1 MQQSQSNRV
10 NAIYQASTIP
20 DYQDNPLIEA
30 LPPIK
35 SFVDEVVALKPKLS
49 CTHEDIHQSGVDRAH
64 NICRLIDK
72 FFQPLSQH
80 IQLHE
85 RLSLMIRGGYVG
97 RNPETGDWARH
108 IQNGYERVLSGNLKA
123 VKFTD
128 VSSTAQSMT
137 LIGCSGNGKT
147 TAVKQ
152 LLSLYPQVIYHPDR
166 NLEQVVYLK
175 IDCSHDGSLKELC
188 LNFFRAMDK
197 ALGTSNYEKQYSM
210 KKRLGIE
217 TLLAAMAQVANTHTV
232 GVLIID
238 EIQHLSRSRSG
249 GSEKMLNF
257 FVTLVNTIG
266 LPVIL
271 VGTPR
276 AREIFEADMRSA
288 RRGSGLGAIFW
299 DPMEEEGREWKA
311 LTDKLWTLQWLQKRD
326 EVLSDD
332 IRSLWYDL
340 SQGVLDIVVKLYV
353 LCQLRAIAT
362 KVERIT
368 PKLMQQVYEDELKPV
383 HPMLAALRSGD
394 VEEMIKFSDLKLS
407 NTDKRLLELQK
418 QVATS
423 VKQTPEEFAYQQLRT
438 DEERRVYMA
447 LKDEFDSTLLAP
459 VIRQLF
465 DLNPDLTWISLL
477 PLVHE
482 QLTKP
487 ERLQPK
493 KDAKPRKGKRASS
506 IKQTQWHTLDSEDL
520 RFVHSQSDSD
530 SEVYITMS
538 KSGLILD
545 IQSLLEKAV

>member
-1 MQQSQSNRV
+1 MKKAESHRV
-10 NAIYQASTIP
+10 VAVYQTAKLSA
-20 DYQDNPLIEA
+20 YQGNPLIEA
-30 LPPIK
+30 LPPLN
-35 SFVDEVVALKPKLS
+35 SFLNDSSALKGSLR
-49 CTHEDIHQSGVDRAH
+49 CTIEDIHLNGVERAH
-64 NICRLIDK
+64 CICRIIDD

-97 RNPETGDWARH
+97 RNPETGDWAKH
-108 IQNGYERVLSGNLKA
+108 IQNGYERVISGDLKA
-123 VKFTD
+123 IKFTD
-128 VSSTAQSMT
+128 VNSTAQSMT

-147 TAVKQ
+147 TAMKQ

-166 NLEQVVYLK
+166 NFEQVVYLK

-188 LNFFRAMDK
+188 LNFFRAMDR
-197 ALGTSNYEKQYSM
+197 ALGTTNYQKQYSTS
-210 KKRLGIE
+210 KRPSIE
-217 TLLAAMAQVANTHTV
+217 TLLAAMAQVANSHAV

-299 DPMEEEGREWKA
+299 DPMEEGREWKA
-311 LTDKLWTLQWLQKRD
+311 LTDKLWSLQWLQKRD
-326 EVLSDD
+326 EVLSDE
-332 IRSLWYDL
+332 IRALWYDL
-340 SQGVLDIVVKLYV
+340 SQGVLDIVVKLFV

-362 KVERIT
+362 RVERIT
-368 PKLMQQVYEDELKPV
+368 PKLMQQVYQDELKPV

-407 NTDKRLLELQK
+407 DTDKKILELRQR
-418 QVATS
+418 VAES
-423 VKQTPEEFAYQQLRT
+423 AQQTPEEFAYQQLRT

-465 DLNPDLTWISLL
+465 DQNPELTWIGLL
-477 PLVHE
+477 PMVND
-482 QLTKP
+482 QLTKS
-487 ERLQPK
+487 EQLQPK
-493 KDAKPRKGKRASS
+493 KEAKPNKGARASS
-506 IKQTQWHTLDSEDL
+506 IKRAQWHTLDSDDL
-520 RFVHSQSDSD
+520 RFVYSQSDSD
-530 SEVYITMS
+530 TEMYSAMS
-538 KSGLILD
+538 KSGLVLN
-545 IQSLLEKAV
+545 IQSLLEKAG

>member
-1 MQQSQSNRV
+1 MKKADSHRV
-10 NAIYQASTIP
+10 VAVYQTAKLSA
-20 DYQDNPLIEA
+20 YQGNPLIEA
-30 LPPIK
+30 LPPLN
-35 SFVDEVVALKPKLS
+35 SFLNDSSALKGSLR
-49 CTHEDIHQSGVDRAH
+49 CTIEDIHLNGVERAH
-64 NICRLIDK
+64 CICRIIDD

-97 RNPETGDWARH
+97 RNPETGDWAKH
-108 IQNGYERVLSGNLKA
+108 IQNGYERVISGDLKA
-123 VKFTD
+123 IKFTD
-128 VSSTAQSMT
+128 VNSTAQSMT

-147 TAVKQ
+147 TAMKQ

-166 NLEQVVYLK
+166 NFEQVVYLK

-188 LNFFRAMDK
+188 LNFFRAMDR
-197 ALGTSNYEKQYSM
+197 ALGTTNYQKQYSTS
-210 KKRLGIE
+210 KRPSIE
-217 TLLAAMAQVANTHTV
+217 TLLAAMAQVANSHAV

-299 DPMEEEGREWKA
+299 DPVEEGRDWTA
-311 LTDKLWTLQWLQKRD
+311 LTDKLWSLQWLQKRD
-326 EVLSDD
+326 EVLSDEL
-332 IRSLWYDL
+332 RALWYDL
-340 SQGVLDIVVKLYV
+340 SQGVLDIVVKLFV

-362 KVERIT
+362 RVERIT
-368 PKLMQQVYEDELKPV
+368 PKLMQQVYQDELKPV

-407 NTDKRLLELQK
+407 DTDKRLLELRQR
-418 QVATS
+418 VAES
-423 VKQTPEEFAYQQLRT
+423 AQQTPEEFAYQQLRT

-465 DLNPDLTWISLL
+465 DQNPELTWIGLL
-477 PLVHE
+477 PMVND
-482 QLTKP
+482 QLTKS
-487 ERLQPK
+487 EQLQPK
-493 KDAKPRKGKRASS
+493 KEAKPNKGARASS
-506 IKQTQWHTLDSEDL
+506 IKRAQWHTLDSDDL
-520 RFVHSQSDSD
+520 RFVYSQSDSD
-530 SEVYITMS
+530 TEMYSAMS
-538 KSGLILD
+538 KSGLVLN
-545 IQSLLEKAV
+545 IQSLLEKAG

>member
-1 MQQSQSNRV
+1 MKKAESHRV
-10 NAIYQASTIP
+10 VAVYQTAKLSA
-20 DYQDNPLIEA
+20 YQGNPLIEA
-30 LPPIK
+30 LPPLN
-35 SFVDEVVALKPKLS
+35 SFLNDSSALKGSLR
-49 CTHEDIHQSGVDRAH
+49 CTIEDIHLNGVERAH
-64 NICRLIDK
+64 CICRIIDD

-97 RNPETGDWARH
+97 RNPETGDWAKH
-108 IQNGYERVLSGNLKA
+108 IQNGYERVISGDLKA
-123 VKFTD
+123 IKFTD
-128 VSSTAQSMT
+128 VNSTAQSMT

-147 TAVKQ
+147 TAMKQ

-166 NLEQVVYLK
+166 NFEQVVYLK

-188 LNFFRAMDK
+188 LNFFRAMDR
-197 ALGTSNYEKQYSM
+197 ALGTTNYQKQYSTS
-210 KKRLGIE
+210 KRPSIE
-217 TLLAAMAQVANTHTV
+217 TLLAAMAQVANSHAV

-299 DPMEEEGREWKA
+299 DPMEEGREWKA
-311 LTDKLWTLQWLQKRD
+311 LTDKLWSLQWLQKRD
-326 EVLSDD
+326 EVLSDE
-332 IRSLWYDL
+332 IRALWYDL
-340 SQGVLDIVVKLYV
+340 SQGVLDIVVKLFE

-362 KVERIT
+362 RVERIT
-368 PKLMQQVYEDELKPV
+368 PKLMQQVYQDELKPV

-407 NTDKRLLELQK
+407 DTDKKIMELRQR
-418 QVATS
+418 VAES
-423 VKQTPEEFAYQQLRT
+423 AQQTPEEFAYQQLRT

-465 DLNPDLTWISLL
+465 NQNPELTWIGLL
-477 PLVHE
+477 PMVND
-482 QLTKP
+482 QLTKS
-487 ERLQPK
+487 EQLQPK
-493 KDAKPRKGKRASS
+493 KEAKPNKGARASS
-506 IKQTQWHTLDSEDL
+506 IKRAQWHTLDSDDL
-520 RFVHSQSDSD
+520 RFVYSQSDSD
-530 SEVYITMS
+530 TEMYSAMS
-538 KSGLILD
+538 KSGLVLN
-545 IQSLLEKAV
+545 IQSLLEKAG

>member
-1 MQQSQSNRV
+1 MKKAESHRV
-10 NAIYQASTIP
+10 VAVYQTAKLSA
-20 DYQDNPLIEA
+20 YQGNPLIEA
-30 LPPIK
+30 LPPLN
-35 SFVDEVVALKPKLS
+35 SFLNDSSALKGSLR
-49 CTHEDIHQSGVDRAH
+49 CTIEDIHLNGVERAH
-64 NICRLIDK
+64 CICRIIDD

-97 RNPETGDWARH
+97 RNPETGDWAKH
-108 IQNGYERVLSGNLKA
+108 IQNGYERVISGDLKA
-123 VKFTD
+123 IKFTD
-128 VSSTAQSMT
+128 VNSTAQSMT

-147 TAVKQ
+147 TAMKQ

-166 NLEQVVYLK
+166 NFEQVVYLK

-188 LNFFRAMDK
+188 LNFFRAMDR
-197 ALGTSNYEKQYSM
+197 ALGTTNYQKQYSTS
-210 KKRLGIE
+210 KRPSIE
-217 TLLAAMAQVANTHTV
+217 TLLAAMAQVANSHAV

-299 DPMEEEGREWKA
+299 DPMEEGREWKA
-311 LTDKLWTLQWLQKRD
+311 LTDKLWSLQWLQKRD
-326 EVLSDD
+326 EVLSDE
-332 IRSLWYDL
+332 IRALWYDL
-340 SQGVLDIVVKLYV
+340 SQGVLDIVVKLFV

-362 KVERIT
+362 RVERIT
-368 PKLMQQVYEDELKPV
+368 PKLMQQVYQDELKPV
-383 HPMLAALRSGD
+383 HQMLAALRSGD

-407 NTDKRLLELQK
+407 DTDKKIMELRQR
-418 QVATS
+418 VAES
-423 VKQTPEEFAYQQLRT
+423 AQQTPEEFAYQQLRT

-465 DLNPDLTWISLL
+465 DQNPELTWIGLL
-477 PLVHE
+477 PMVND
-482 QLTKP
+482 QLTKS
-487 ERLQPK
+487 EQLQPK
-493 KDAKPRKGKRASS
+493 KEAKPNKGARASS
-506 IKQTQWHTLDSEDL
+506 IKRAQWHTLDSDDL
-520 RFVHSQSDSD
+520 RFVYSQSDSD
-530 SEVYITMS
+530 TEMYSAMS
-538 KSGLILD
+538 KSGLVLN
-545 IQSLLEKAV
+545 IQSLLEKAG

>member
-299 DPMEEEGREWKA
+299 DPMEEGREWKA

-530 SEVYITMS
+530 SEVYTTMS

>member
-1 MQQSQSNRV
+1 MKKAESHRV
-10 NAIYQASTIP
+10 VAVYQTAKLSA
-20 DYQDNPLIEA
+20 YQGNPLIEA
-30 LPPIK
+30 LPPLN
-35 SFVDEVVALKPKLS
+35 SFLNDSSALKGSLR
-49 CTHEDIHQSGVDRAH
+49 CTIEDIHLNGVERAH
-64 NICRLIDK
+64 CICRIIDD

-97 RNPETGDWARH
+97 RNPETGDWAKH
-108 IQNGYERVLSGNLKA
+108 IQNGYELVISGDLKA
-123 VKFTD
+123 IKFTD
-128 VSSTAQSMT
+128 VNSTAQSMT

-147 TAVKQ
+147 TAMKQ

-166 NLEQVVYLK
+166 NFEQVVYLK

-188 LNFFRAMDK
+188 LNFFRAMDR
-197 ALGTSNYEKQYSM
+197 ALGTTNYQKQYSTS
-210 KKRLGIE
+210 KRPSIE
-217 TLLAAMAQVANTHTV
+217 TLLAAMAQVANSHAV

-299 DPMEEEGREWKA
+299 DPMEEGREWKA
-311 LTDKLWTLQWLQKRD
+311 LTDKLWSLQWLQKRD
-326 EVLSDD
+326 EVLSDE
-332 IRSLWYDL
+332 IRALWYDL
-340 SQGVLDIVVKLYV
+340 SQGVLDIVVKLFV

-362 KVERIT
+362 RVERIT
-368 PKLMQQVYEDELKPV
+368 PKLMQQVYQDELKPV

-407 NTDKRLLELQK
+407 DTDKKILELRQR
-418 QVATS
+418 VAES
-423 VKQTPEEFAYQQLRT
+423 AQQTPEEFAYQQLRT

-465 DLNPDLTWISLL
+465 DQNPELTWIGLL
-477 PLVHE
+477 PMVND
-482 QLTKP
+482 QLTKS
-487 ERLQPK
+487 EQLQPK
-493 KDAKPRKGKRASS
+493 KEAKPNKGARASS
-506 IKQTQWHTLDSEDL
+506 IKRAQWHTLDSDDL
-520 RFVHSQSDSD
+520 RFVYSQSDSD
-530 SEVYITMS
+530 TEMYSAMS
-538 KSGLILD
+538 KSGLVLN
-545 IQSLLEKAV
+545 IQSLLEKAG

>member
-1 MQQSQSNRV
+1 MKKAESHRV
-10 NAIYQASTIP
+10 VAVYQTAKLSA
-20 DYQDNPLIEA
+20 YQGNPLIEA
-30 LPPIK
+30 LPPLN
-35 SFVDEVVALKPKLS
+35 SFLNDSSALKGSLR
-49 CTHEDIHQSGVDRAH
+49 CTIEDIHLNGVERAH
-64 NICRLIDK
+64 CICRIIDD

-97 RNPETGDWARH
+97 RNPETGDWAKH
-108 IQNGYERVLSGNLKA
+108 IQNGYERVISGDLKA
-123 VKFTD
+123 IKFTD
-128 VSSTAQSMT
+128 VNSTAQSMT

-147 TAVKQ
+147 TAMKQ

-166 NLEQVVYLK
+166 NFEQVVYLK

-188 LNFFRAMDK
+188 LNFFRAMDR
-197 ALGTSNYEKQYSM
+197 ALGTTNYQKQYSTS
-210 KKRLGIE
+210 KRPSIE
-217 TLLAAMAQVANTHTV
+217 TLLAAMAQVANSHAV

-299 DPMEEEGREWKA
+299 DPMEEGREWKA
-311 LTDKLWTLQWLQKRD
+311 LTDKLWSLQWLQKRD
-326 EVLSDD
+326 EVLSDE
-332 IRSLWYDL
+332 IRALWYDL
-340 SQGVLDIVVKLYV
+340 SQGVLDIVVKLFV

-362 KVERIT
+362 RVERIT
-368 PKLMQQVYEDELKPV
+368 PKLMQQVYQDELKPV

-407 NTDKRLLELQK
+407 DTDKKIMELRQR
-418 QVATS
+418 VAES
-423 VKQTPEEFAYQQLRT
+423 AQQTPEEFAYQQLRT

-465 DLNPDLTWISLL
+465 DQNPELTWIGLL
-477 PLVHE
+477 PMVND
-482 QLTKP
+482 QLTKS
-487 ERLQPK
+487 EQLQPK
-493 KDAKPRKGKRASS
+493 KEAKPNKGARASS
-506 IKQTQWHTLDSEDL
+506 IKRAQWHTLDSDDL
-520 RFVHSQSDSD
+520 RFVYSQSDSD
-530 SEVYITMS
+530 TEMYSAMS
-538 KSGLILD
+538 KSGLVLN
-545 IQSLLEKAV
+545 IQSLLEKAG

>member
-1 MQQSQSNRV
+1 MQKSHRV
-10 NAIYQASTIP
+10 IAAYQTAKLP
-20 DYQDNPLIEA
+20 VYQGNPLIEA
-30 LPPIK
+30 LPPLN
-35 SFVDEVVALKPKLS
+35 SFIDDLSALKDSLR
-49 CTHEDIHQSGVDRAH
+49 CTAEDIHSDGVERAH
-64 NICRLIDK
+64 NICRIIDD

-85 RLSLMIRGGYVG
+85 RISLMIRGGYVG

-108 IQNGYERVLSGNLKA
+108 IQNGYERVLSGDLKA
-123 VKFTD
+123 IKFTE

-147 TAVKQ
+147 TAMKQ
-152 LLSLYPQVIYHPDR
+152 LLSLYPQVIYHPER

-188 LNFFRAMDK
+188 LNFFRAMDR

-210 KKRLGIE
+210 SKRPSIE
-217 TLLAAMAQVANTHTV
+217 TLLAAMAQVANAHAL

-299 DPMEEEGREWKA
+299 DPMEEGREWRA
-311 LTDKLWTLQWLQKRD
+311 LTDKLWSLQWLQKRD

-332 IRSLWYDL
+332 IRTLWYDL
-340 SQGVLDIVVKLYV
+340 SQGVLDIVVKLFM
-353 LCQLRAIAT
+353 LSQLRAIAT

-368 PKLMQQVYEDELKPV
+368 PKLMQQVYEDELRPV

-394 VEEMIKFSDLKLS
+394 IEEMIKFSDLKLS
-407 NTDKRLLELQK
+407 DTDKRVLQLR
-418 QVATS
+418 QDVAVS
-423 VKQTPEEFAYQQLRT
+423 AQQTPEEFAYQKLRT
-438 DEERRVYMA
+438 EEERRVYMA
-447 LKDEFDSTLLAP
+447 LKDDFDSTLLAP

-465 DLNPDLTWISLL
+465 DQNLGLTWISLL

-482 QLTKP
+482 YLTSS
-487 ERLQPK
+487 EQPILK
-493 KDAKPRKGKRASS
+493 EETKPRKAGNRALS
-506 IKQTQWHTLDSEDL
+506 IKQAQWHTLDSDDL
-520 RFVHSQSDSD
+520 RFIHSQSDSD
-530 SEVYITMS
+530 SEMYSGMS

-545 IQSLLEKAV
+545 IQSLLEKVG

>member
-1 MQQSQSNRV
+1 MKKAESHRV
-10 NAIYQASTIP
+10 VAVYQTAKLSA
-20 DYQDNPLIEA
+20 YQGNPLIEA
-30 LPPIK
+30 LPPLN
-35 SFVDEVVALKPKLS
+35 SFLNDSSALKGSLR
-49 CTHEDIHQSGVDRAH
+49 CTIEDIHLNGVERAH
-64 NICRLIDK
+64 CICRIIDD

-97 RNPETGDWARH
+97 RNPETGDWAKH
-108 IQNGYERVLSGNLKA
+108 IQNGYERVISGDLKA
-123 VKFTD
+123 IKFTD
-128 VSSTAQSMT
+128 VNSTAQSMT

-147 TAVKQ
+147 TAMKQ

-166 NLEQVVYLK
+166 NFEQVVYLK

-188 LNFFRAMDK
+188 LNFFRAMDR
-197 ALGTSNYEKQYSM
+197 ALGTTNYQKQYSTS
-210 KKRLGIE
+210 KRPSIE
-217 TLLAAMAQVANTHTV
+217 TLLAAMAQVANSHAV

-299 DPMEEEGREWKA
+299 DPMEEGREWKA
-311 LTDKLWTLQWLQKRD
+311 LTDKLWSLQWLQKRD
-326 EVLSDD
+326 EVLSDE
-332 IRSLWYDL
+332 IRALWYDL
-340 SQGVLDIVVKLYV
+340 SQGVLDIVVKLFV

-362 KVERIT
+362 RVERIT
-368 PKLMQQVYEDELKPV
+368 PKLMQQVYQDELKPV

-407 NTDKRLLELQK
+407 DTDKRLLELRQR
-418 QVATS
+418 VAES
-423 VKQTPEEFAYQQLRT
+423 AQQTPEEFAYQQLRT

-465 DLNPDLTWISLL
+465 DQNPELTWIGLL
-477 PLVHE
+477 PMVND
-482 QLTKP
+482 QLTKS
-487 ERLQPK
+487 EQLQPK
-493 KDAKPRKGKRASS
+493 KEAKPNKGARASS
-506 IKQTQWHTLDSEDL
+506 IKRAQWHTLDSDDL
-520 RFVHSQSDSD
+520 RFVYSQSDSD
-530 SEVYITMS
+530 TEMYSAMS
-538 KSGLILD
+538 KSGLVLN
-545 IQSLLEKAV
+545 IQSLLEKAG

>member
-1 MQQSQSNRV
+1 MKKAESHRV
-10 NAIYQASTIP
+10 VAVYQTAKLSA
-20 DYQDNPLIEA
+20 YQGNPLIEA
-30 LPPIK
+30 LPPLN
-35 SFVDEVVALKPKLS
+35 SFLNDSSALKGSLR
-49 CTHEDIHQSGVDRAH
+49 CTVEDIHLNGVERAH
-64 NICRLIDK
+64 CICRVIDD

-97 RNPETGDWARH
+97 RNPETGDWAKH
-108 IQNGYERVLSGNLKA
+108 IQNGYERVISGDLKA
-123 VKFTD
+123 IKFTD
-128 VSSTAQSMT
+128 VNSTAQSMT

-147 TAVKQ
+147 TAMKQ

-166 NLEQVVYLK
+166 NFEQVVYLK

-188 LNFFRAMDK
+188 MNFFRAMDR
-197 ALGTSNYEKQYSM
+197 ALGTSNYQKQYSTS
-210 KKRLGIE
+210 KRPSIE
-217 TLLAAMAQVANTHTV
+217 TLLAAMAQVANSHAL

-299 DPMEEEGREWKA
+299 DPMEEGREWKA

-326 EVLSDD
+326 EVLTDE
-332 IRSLWYDL
+332 IRVLWYDL
-340 SQGVLDIVVKLYV
+340 SQGVLDIVVKLFV

-407 NTDKRLLELQK
+407 DTDKRLLELRQR
-418 QVATS
+418 VAES
-423 VKQTPEEFAYQQLRT
+423 AQQTPEEFAYQQLRT

-465 DLNPDLTWISLL
+465 DLNPELTWIGLL
-477 PLVHE
+477 PMVHE
-482 QLTKP
+482 QLTKSEP
-487 ERLQPK
+487 LQPK
-493 KDAKPRKGKRASS
+493 KEAKPNKGARSSS
-506 IKQTQWHTLDSEDL
+506 IKLAHWHTLGSDDL
-520 RFVHSQSDSD
+520 RFVHSQCESDTEMYSAMLK
-530 SEVYITMS
+530 T
-538 KSGLILD
+538 GLVLN
-545 IQSLLEKAV
+545 IQALLEKAG

>member
-1 MQQSQSNRV
+1 MKKAESHRV
-10 NAIYQASTIP
+10 VAVYQTAKLSA
-20 DYQDNPLIEA
+20 YQGNPLIEA
-30 LPPIK
+30 LPPLN
-35 SFVDEVVALKPKLS
+35 SFLNDSSALKGSLR
-49 CTHEDIHQSGVDRAH
+49 CTVEDIHLNGVERAH
-64 NICRLIDK
+64 CICRVIDD

-97 RNPETGDWARH
+97 RNPETGDWAKH
-108 IQNGYERVLSGNLKA
+108 IQNGYERVISGDLKA
-123 VKFTD
+123 IKFTD
-128 VSSTAQSMT
+128 VNSTAQSMT

-147 TAVKQ
+147 TAMKQ

-166 NLEQVVYLK
+166 NFEQVVYLK

-188 LNFFRAMDK
+188 LNFFRAMDR
-197 ALGTSNYEKQYSM
+197 ALGTTNYQKQYSTS
-210 KKRLGIE
+210 KRPSIE
-217 TLLAAMAQVANTHTV
+217 TLLAAMAQVANSHAV

-299 DPMEEEGREWKA
+299 DPMEEGREWKA
-311 LTDKLWTLQWLQKRD
+311 LTDKLWSLQWLQKRD
-326 EVLSDD
+326 EVLSDE
-332 IRSLWYDL
+332 IRVLWYDL
-340 SQGVLDIVVKLYV
+340 SQGVLDIVVKLFV

-362 KVERIT
+362 RVERIT
-368 PKLMQQVYEDELKPV
+368 PKLMQQVYQDELKPV

-407 NTDKRLLELQK
+407 DTDKKILELRQR
-418 QVATS
+418 VAES
-423 VKQTPEEFAYQQLRT
+423 AQQTPEEFAYQQLRT

-465 DLNPDLTWISLL
+465 DQNPELTWIGLL
-477 PLVHE
+477 PMVND
-482 QLTKP
+482 QLTKS
-487 ERLQPK
+487 EQLLPK
-493 KDAKPRKGKRASS
+493 KEAKPNKGERSSS
-506 IKQTQWHTLDSEDL
+506 IKRAQWHTLDSDDL
-520 RFVHSQSDSD
+520 RFVYSQSDSD
-530 SEVYITMS
+530 TEMYSAMS
-538 KSGLILD
+538 KSGLVLN
-545 IQSLLEKAV
+545 IQSLLEKAG

>member
-1 MQQSQSNRV
+1 MKKAESHRV
-10 NAIYQASTIP
+10 VAVYQTAKLSA
-20 DYQDNPLIEA
+20 YQGNPLIEA
-30 LPPIK
+30 LPPLN
-35 SFVDEVVALKPKLS
+35 SFLNDSSALKGSLR
-49 CTHEDIHQSGVDRAH
+49 CTIEDIHLNGVERAH
-64 NICRLIDK
+64 CICRIIDD

-97 RNPETGDWARH
+97 RNPETGDWAKH
-108 IQNGYERVLSGNLKA
+108 IQNSYERVISGDLKA
-123 VKFTD
+123 IKFTD
-128 VSSTAQSMT
+128 VNSTAQSMT

-147 TAVKQ
+147 TAMKQ

-166 NLEQVVYLK
+166 NFEQVVYLK

-188 LNFFRAMDK
+188 LNFFRAMDR
-197 ALGTSNYEKQYSM
+197 ALGTTNYQKQYSTS
-210 KKRLGIE
+210 KRPSIE
-217 TLLAAMAQVANTHTV
+217 TLLAAMAQVANSHAV

-299 DPMEEEGREWKA
+299 DPMEEGREWKA
-311 LTDKLWTLQWLQKRD
+311 LTDKLWSLQWLQKRD
-326 EVLSDD
+326 EVLSDE
-332 IRSLWYDL
+332 IRALWYDL
-340 SQGVLDIVVKLYV
+340 SQGVLDIVVKLFV

-362 KVERIT
+362 RVERIT
-368 PKLMQQVYEDELKPV
+368 PKLMQQVYQDELKPV

-407 NTDKRLLELQK
+407 DTDKKIMELRQR
-418 QVATS
+418 VAES
-423 VKQTPEEFAYQQLRT
+423 AQQTPEEFAYQQLRT

-465 DLNPDLTWISLL
+465 DQNPELTWIGLL
-477 PLVHE
+477 PMVND
-482 QLTKP
+482 QLTKS
-487 ERLQPK
+487 EQLQPK
-493 KDAKPRKGKRASS
+493 KEAKPNKGARASS
-506 IKQTQWHTLDSEDL
+506 IKRAQWHTLDSDDL
-520 RFVHSQSDSD
+520 RFVYSQSDSD
-530 SEVYITMS
+530 TEMYSAMS
-538 KSGLILD
+538 KSGLVLN
-545 IQSLLEKAV
+545 IQSLLEKAG

>member
-1 MQQSQSNRV
+1 MKKAESHRV
-10 NAIYQASTIP
+10 VAVYQTAKLSA
-20 DYQDNPLIEA
+20 YQGNPLIEA
-30 LPPIK
+30 LPPLN
-35 SFVDEVVALKPKLS
+35 SFLNDSSALKGSLR
-49 CTHEDIHQSGVDRAH
+49 CTIEDIHLNGVERAH
-64 NICRLIDK
+64 CICRIIDD

-97 RNPETGDWARH
+97 RNPETGDWAKH
-108 IQNGYERVLSGNLKA
+108 IQNGYERVISGDLKA
-123 VKFTD
+123 IKFTD
-128 VSSTAQSMT
+128 VNSTAQSMT

-147 TAVKQ
+147 TAMKQ

-166 NLEQVVYLK
+166 NFEQVVYLK

-188 LNFFRAMDK
+188 LNFFRAMDL
-197 ALGTSNYEKQYSM
+197 ALGTTNYQKQYSTS
-210 KKRLGIE
+210 KRPSIE
-217 TLLAAMAQVANTHTV
+217 TLLAAMAQVANSHAV

-299 DPMEEEGREWKA
+299 DPMEEGREWKA
-311 LTDKLWTLQWLQKRD
+311 LTDKLWSLQWLQKRD
-326 EVLSDD
+326 EVLSDE
-332 IRSLWYDL
+332 IRALWYDL
-340 SQGVLDIVVKLYV
+340 SQGVLDIVVKLFV

-362 KVERIT
+362 RVERIT
-368 PKLMQQVYEDELKPV
+368 PKLMQQVYQDELKPV

-407 NTDKRLLELQK
+407 DTDKKILELRQR
-418 QVATS
+418 VAES
-423 VKQTPEEFAYQQLRT
+423 AQQTPEEFAYQQLRT

-465 DLNPDLTWISLL
+465 DQNPELTWIGLL
-477 PLVHE
+477 PMVND
-482 QLTKP
+482 QLTKS
-487 ERLQPK
+487 EQLQPK
-493 KDAKPRKGKRASS
+493 KEAKPNKGARASS
-506 IKQTQWHTLDSEDL
+506 IKRAQWHTLDSDDL
-520 RFVHSQSDSD
+520 RFVYSQSDSD
-530 SEVYITMS
+530 TEMYSAMS
-538 KSGLILD
+538 KSGLVLN
-545 IQSLLEKAV
+545 IQSLLEKAG

>member
-1 MQQSQSNRV
+1 MKKAESHRV
-10 NAIYQASTIP
+10 VAVYQTAKLSA
-20 DYQDNPLIEA
+20 YQGNPLIEA
-30 LPPIK
+30 LPPLN
-35 SFVDEVVALKPKLS
+35 SFLNDSSALKGSLR
-49 CTHEDIHQSGVDRAH
+49 CTIEDIHLNGVERAH
-64 NICRLIDK
+64 CICRIIDD

-97 RNPETGDWARH
+97 RNPETGDWAKH
-108 IQNGYERVLSGNLKA
+108 IQNDYERVISGDLKA
-123 VKFTD
+123 IKFTD
-128 VSSTAQSMT
+128 VNSTAQSMT

-147 TAVKQ
+147 TAMKQ

-166 NLEQVVYLK
+166 NFEQVVYLK

-188 LNFFRAMDK
+188 LNFFRAMDR
-197 ALGTSNYEKQYSM
+197 ALGTTNYQKQYSTS
-210 KKRLGIE
+210 KRPSIE
-217 TLLAAMAQVANTHTV
+217 TLLAAMAQVANSHAV

-299 DPMEEEGREWKA
+299 DPMEEGREWKA
-311 LTDKLWTLQWLQKRD
+311 LTDKLWSLQWLQKRD
-326 EVLSDD
+326 EVLSDE
-332 IRSLWYDL
+332 IRALWYDL
-340 SQGVLDIVVKLYV
+340 SQGVLDIVVKLFV

-362 KVERIT
+362 RVERIT
-368 PKLMQQVYEDELKPV
+368 PKLMQQVYQDELKPV

-407 NTDKRLLELQK
+407 DTDKKILELRQR
-418 QVATS
+418 VAES
-423 VKQTPEEFAYQQLRT
+423 AQQTPEEFAYQQLRT

-465 DLNPDLTWISLL
+465 DQNPELTWIGLL
-477 PLVHE
+477 PMVND
-482 QLTKP
+482 QLTKS
-487 ERLQPK
+487 EQLQPK
-493 KDAKPRKGKRASS
+493 KEAKPNKGARASS
-506 IKQTQWHTLDSEDL
+506 IKRAQWHTLDSDDL
-520 RFVHSQSDSD
+520 RFVYSQSDSD
-530 SEVYITMS
+530 TEMFSAMS
-538 KSGLILD
+538 KSGLVLN
-545 IQSLLEKAV
+545 IQSLLEKAG

>member
-1 MQQSQSNRV
+1 MKKAESHRV
-10 NAIYQASTIP
+10 VAVYQTAKLSA
-20 DYQDNPLIEA
+20 YQGNPLIEA
-30 LPPIK
+30 LPPLN
-35 SFVDEVVALKPKLS
+35 SFLNDSSALKGSLR
-49 CTHEDIHQSGVDRAH
+49 CTIEDIHLNGVERAH
-64 NICRLIDK
+64 CICRIIDD

-97 RNPETGDWARH
+97 RNPETGDWAKH
-108 IQNGYERVLSGNLKA
+108 IQNGYERVISGDLKA
-123 VKFTD
+123 IKFTD
-128 VSSTAQSMT
+128 VNSTAQSMT

-147 TAVKQ
+147 TAMKQ

-166 NLEQVVYLK
+166 NFEQVVYLK

-188 LNFFRAMDK
+188 LNFFRAMDR
-197 ALGTSNYEKQYSM
+197 ALGTTNYQKQYSTS
-210 KKRLGIE
+210 KRPSIE
-217 TLLAAMAQVANTHTV
+217 TLLAAMAQVANSHAV

-299 DPMEEEGREWKA
+299 DPMEEGREWKA
-311 LTDKLWTLQWLQKRD
+311 LTDKLWSLQWLQKRD
-326 EVLSDD
+326 EVLSDE
-332 IRSLWYDL
+332 IRALWYDL
-340 SQGVLDIVVKLYV
+340 SQGVLDIVVKLFV

-362 KVERIT
+362 RVERIT
-368 PKLMQQVYEDELKPV
+368 PKLMQQVYQDELKPV

-407 NTDKRLLELQK
+407 DTDKKILELRQR
-418 QVATS
+418 VAES
-423 VKQTPEEFAYQQLRT
+423 AQQTPEEFAYQQLRT

-465 DLNPDLTWISLL
+465 DQNPELTWIGLL
-477 PLVHE
+477 PMVND
-482 QLTKP
+482 QLTKS
-487 ERLQPK
+487 EQLQPK
-493 KDAKPRKGKRASS
+493 KEAKPNKGARASS
-506 IKQTQWHTLDSEDL
+506 IKRAQWHTLDSDDL
-520 RFVHSQSDSD
+520 RFVYSQSDSD
-530 SEVYITMS
+530 TEMNSAMS
-538 KSGLILD
+538 KSGL
-545 IQSLLEKAV
+545 V

>member
-1 MQQSQSNRV
+1 MKKAESHRV
-10 NAIYQASTIP
+10 VAVYQTAKLSA
-20 DYQDNPLIEA
+20 YQGNPLIEA
-30 LPPIK
+30 LPPLN
-35 SFVDEVVALKPKLS
+35 SFLNDSSALKGSLR
-49 CTHEDIHQSGVDRAH
+49 CTIEDIHLNSVERAH
-64 NICRLIDK
+64 CICRIIDD

-97 RNPETGDWARH
+97 RNPETGDWAKH
-108 IQNGYERVLSGNLKA
+108 IQNGYERVISGDLKA
-123 VKFTD
+123 IKFTD
-128 VSSTAQSMT
+128 VNSTAQSMT

-147 TAVKQ
+147 TAMKQ

-166 NLEQVVYLK
+166 NFEQVVYLK

-188 LNFFRAMDK
+188 LNFFRAMDR
-197 ALGTSNYEKQYSM
+197 ALGTTNYQKQYSTS
-210 KKRLGIE
+210 KRPSIE
-217 TLLAAMAQVANTHTV
+217 TLLAAMAQVANSHAV

-299 DPMEEEGREWKA
+299 DPMEEGREWKA
-311 LTDKLWTLQWLQKRD
+311 LTDKLWSLQWLQKRD
-326 EVLSDD
+326 EVLSDE
-332 IRSLWYDL
+332 IRALWYDL
-340 SQGVLDIVVKLYV
+340 SQGVLDIVVKLFV

-362 KVERIT
+362 RVERIT
-368 PKLMQQVYEDELKPV
+368 PKLMQQVYQDELKPV

-407 NTDKRLLELQK
+407 DTDKKILELRQR
-418 QVATS
+418 VAES
-423 VKQTPEEFAYQQLRT
+423 AQQTPEEFAYQQLRT

-465 DLNPDLTWISLL
+465 DQNPELTWIGLL
-477 PLVHE
+477 PMVND
-482 QLTKP
+482 QLTKS
-487 ERLQPK
+487 EQLQPK
-493 KDAKPRKGKRASS
+493 KEAKPNKGARASS
-506 IKQTQWHTLDSEDL
+506 IKRAQWHTLDSDDL
-520 RFVHSQSDSD
+520 RFVYSQSDSD
-530 SEVYITMS
+530 TEMYSAMS
-538 KSGLILD
+538 KSGLVLN
-545 IQSLLEKAV
+545 IQSLLEKAG

>member
-1 MQQSQSNRV
+1 MKKAESHRV
-10 NAIYQASTIP
+10 VAVYQTAKLSA
-20 DYQDNPLIEA
+20 YQGNPLIEA
-30 LPPIK
+30 LPPLN
-35 SFVDEVVALKPKLS
+35 SFLNDSSALKGSLR
-49 CTHEDIHQSGVDRAH
+49 CTIEDIHLNGVERAH
-64 NICRLIDK
+64 CICRIIDD

-97 RNPETGDWARH
+97 RNPETGDWAKH
-108 IQNGYERVLSGNLKA
+108 IQNGYERVISGDLKA
-123 VKFTD
+123 IKFTD
-128 VSSTAQSMT
+128 VNSTAQSMT

-147 TAVKQ
+147 TAMKQ

-166 NLEQVVYLK
+166 NFEQVVYLK

-188 LNFFRAMDK
+188 LNFFRAMDR
-197 ALGTSNYEKQYSM
+197 ALGTTNYQKQYSTS
-210 KKRLGIE
+210 KRPSIE
-217 TLLAAMAQVANTHTV
+217 TLLAAMAQVANSHAV

-299 DPMEEEGREWKA
+299 DPMEEGREWKA
-311 LTDKLWTLQWLQKRD
+311 LTDKLWSLQWVQKRD
-326 EVLSDD
+326 EVLSDE
-332 IRSLWYDL
+332 IRALWYDL
-340 SQGVLDIVVKLYV
+340 SQGVLDIVVKLFV

-362 KVERIT
+362 RVERIT
-368 PKLMQQVYEDELKPV
+368 PKLMQQVYQDELKPV

-407 NTDKRLLELQK
+407 DTDKRLLELRQR
-418 QVATS
+418 VAES
-423 VKQTPEEFAYQQLRT
+423 AQQTPEEFAYQQLRT

-465 DLNPDLTWISLL
+465 DQNPELTWIGLL
-477 PLVHE
+477 PMVND
-482 QLTKP
+482 QLTKS
-487 ERLQPK
+487 EQLQPK
-493 KDAKPRKGKRASS
+493 KEAKPNKGARASS
-506 IKQTQWHTLDSEDL
+506 IKRAQWHTLDSDDL
-520 RFVHSQSDSD
+520 RFVYSQSDSD
-530 SEVYITMS
+530 TEMYSAMS
-538 KSGLILD
+538 KSGLVLN
-545 IQSLLEKAV
+545 IQSLLEKAG

>member
-1 MQQSQSNRV
+1 MKKAESHRV
-10 NAIYQASTIP
+10 VAVYQTAKLSA
-20 DYQDNPLIEA
+20 YQGNPLIEA
-30 LPPIK
+30 LPPLN
-35 SFVDEVVALKPKLS
+35 SFLNDSSALKGSLR
-49 CTHEDIHQSGVDRAH
+49 CTVEDIHLNGVERAH
-64 NICRLIDK
+64 CICRVIDD

-97 RNPETGDWARH
+97 RNPETGDWAKH
-108 IQNGYERVLSGNLKA
+108 IQNGYERVISGDLKA
-123 VKFTD
+123 IKFTD
-128 VSSTAQSMT
+128 VNSTAQSMT

-147 TAVKQ
+147 TAMKQ

-166 NLEQVVYLK
+166 NFEQVVYLK

-188 LNFFRAMDK
+188 MNFFRAMDR
-197 ALGTSNYEKQYSM
+197 ALGTSNYQKQYSTS
-210 KKRLGIE
+210 KRPSIE
-217 TLLAAMAQVANTHTV
+217 TLLAAMAQVANSHAL

-299 DPMEEEGREWKA
+299 DPMEEGREWKA

-326 EVLSDD
+326 EVLSDE
-332 IRSLWYDL
+332 IRALWYDL
-340 SQGVLDIVVKLYV
+340 SQGVLDIVIKLFV

-394 VEEMIKFSDLKLS
+394 AEEMIKFSDLKLS
-407 NTDKRLLELQK
+407 DTDKRLLELRQR
-418 QVATS
+418 VAES
-423 VKQTPEEFAYQQLRT
+423 AQQTPEEFAYQQLRT

-465 DLNPDLTWISLL
+465 DQNPELTWIGLL
-477 PLVHE
+477 PMIHE

-487 ERLQPK
+487 AKLQLK
-493 KDAKPRKGKRASS
+493 EEAKASKGARSSS
-506 IKQTQWHTLDSEDL
+506 IKQAQWHTLGSDDL
-520 RFVHSQSDSD
+520 RFIHSQSESD
-530 SEVYITMS
+530 TEMYSAMS
-538 KSGLILD
+538 KTGLVLN
-545 IQSLLEKAV
+545 IQSLLEKAG

>member
-1 MQQSQSNRV
+1 MKKAESHRV
-10 NAIYQASTIP
+10 VAVYQTAKLSA
-20 DYQDNPLIEA
+20 YQGNPLIEA
-30 LPPIK
+30 LPPLN
-35 SFVDEVVALKPKLS
+35 SFLNDSSALKGSLR
-49 CTHEDIHQSGVDRAH
+49 CTIEDIHLNGVERAH
-64 NICRLIDK
+64 CICRIIDD

-97 RNPETGDWARH
+97 RNPETGDWAKH
-108 IQNGYERVLSGNLKA
+108 IQNGYERVISGDLKA
-123 VKFTD
+123 IKFTD
-128 VSSTAQSMT
+128 VNSTAQSMT

-147 TAVKQ
+147 TAMKQ

-166 NLEQVVYLK
+166 NFEQVVYLK

-188 LNFFRAMDK
+188 LNFFRAMDR
-197 ALGTSNYEKQYSM
+197 ALGTTNYQKQYSTS
-210 KKRLGIE
+210 KRPSIE
-217 TLLAAMAQVANTHTV
+217 TLLAAMAQVANSHAV

-299 DPMEEEGREWKA
+299 DPMEEGREWKA
-311 LTDKLWTLQWLQKRD
+311 LTDKLWSLQWLQKRD
-326 EVLSDD
+326 EVLSDE
-332 IRSLWYDL
+332 IRALWYDL
-340 SQGVLDIVVKLYV
+340 SQGVLDIVVKLFV

-362 KVERIT
+362 RVERIT
-368 PKLMQQVYEDELKPV
+368 PKLMQQVYQDELKPV

-407 NTDKRLLELQK
+407 DTDKKILELRQR
-418 QVATS
+418 VAES
-423 VKQTPEEFAYQQLRT
+423 AQQTPEEFAYQQLRT

-465 DLNPDLTWISLL
+465 DQNPELTWIGLL
-477 PLVHE
+477 PMVND
-482 QLTKP
+482 QLTTS
-487 ERLQPK
+487 EQLQPK
-493 KDAKPRKGKRASS
+493 KEAKPNKGARASS
-506 IKQTQWHTLDSEDL
+506 IKRAQWHTLDSDDL
-520 RFVHSQSDSD
+520 RFVYSQSDSD
-530 SEVYITMS
+530 TEMYSAMS
-538 KSGLILD
+538 KSGLVLN
-545 IQSLLEKAV
+545 IQSLLEKAG

>member
-1 MQQSQSNRV
+1 MKKAESHRV
-10 NAIYQASTIP
+10 VAVYQTAKLSA
-20 DYQDNPLIEA
+20 YQGNPLIEA
-30 LPPIK
+30 LPPLN
-35 SFVDEVVALKPKLS
+35 SFLNDSSALKGSLR
-49 CTHEDIHQSGVDRAH
+49 CTIEDIHLNGVERAH
-64 NICRLIDK
+64 CICRIIDD

-97 RNPETGDWARH
+97 RNPETGDWAKH
-108 IQNGYERVLSGNLKA
+108 IQNGYERVISGDLKA
-123 VKFTD
+123 IKFTD
-128 VSSTAQSMT
+128 VNSTAQSMT

-147 TAVKQ
+147 TAMKQ

-166 NLEQVVYLK
+166 NFEQVVYLK

-188 LNFFRAMDK
+188 LNFFRAMDR
-197 ALGTSNYEKQYSM
+197 ALGTTNYQKQYSTS
-210 KKRLGIE
+210 KRPSIE
-217 TLLAAMAQVANTHTV
+217 TLLAAMAQVANSHAV

-299 DPMEEEGREWKA
+299 DPMEEGREWKA
-311 LTDKLWTLQWLQKRD
+311 LTDKLWSLQWLQKRD
-326 EVLSDD
+326 EVLSDE
-332 IRSLWYDL
+332 IRALWYDL
-340 SQGVLDIVVKLYV
+340 SQGVLDIVVKLFV

-362 KVERIT
+362 RVERIT
-368 PKLMQQVYEDELKPV
+368 PKLMQQVYQDELKPV

-407 NTDKRLLELQK
+407 DTDKKIMELRQR
-418 QVATS
+418 VAES
-423 VKQTPEEFAYQQLRT
+423 AQQTPEEFAYQQLRT

-465 DLNPDLTWISLL
+465 NQNPELTWIGLL
-477 PLVHE
+477 PMVND
-482 QLTKP
+482 QLTKS
-487 ERLQPK
+487 EQLQPK
-493 KDAKPRKGKRASS
+493 KEAKPNKGARASS
-506 IKQTQWHTLDSEDL
+506 IKRAQWHTLDSDDL
-520 RFVHSQSDSD
+520 RFVYSQSDSD
-530 SEVYITMS
+530 TEMYSAMS
-538 KSGLILD
+538 KSGLVLN
-545 IQSLLEKAV
+545 IQSLLEKAG

>member
-1 MQQSQSNRV
+1 MKKAESHRV
-10 NAIYQASTIP
+10 VAVYQTAKLSA
-20 DYQDNPLIEA
+20 YQGNPLIEA
-30 LPPIK
+30 LPPLN
-35 SFVDEVVALKPKLS
+35 SFLNDSSALKGSLR
-49 CTHEDIHQSGVDRAH
+49 CTIEDIHLNGVERAH
-64 NICRLIDK
+64 CICRIIDD

-97 RNPETGDWARH
+97 RNPETGDWAKH
-108 IQNGYERVLSGNLKA
+108 IQNGYERVISGDLKA
-123 VKFTD
+123 IKFTD
-128 VSSTAQSMT
+128 VNSTAQSMT

-147 TAVKQ
+147 TAMKQ

-166 NLEQVVYLK
+166 NFEQVVYLK

-188 LNFFRAMDK
+188 LNFFRAMDR
-197 ALGTSNYEKQYSM
+197 ALGTTNYQKQYSTS
-210 KKRLGIE
+210 KRPSIE
-217 TLLAAMAQVANTHTV
+217 TLLAAMAQVANSHAV

-299 DPMEEEGREWKA
+299 DPMEEGREWKA
-311 LTDKLWTLQWLQKRD
+311 LTDKLWSLQWLQKRD
-326 EVLSDD
+326 EVLSDE
-332 IRSLWYDL
+332 IRALWYDL
-340 SQGVLDIVVKLYV
+340 SQGVLDIVVKLFV

-362 KVERIT
+362 RVERIT
-368 PKLMQQVYEDELKPV
+368 PKLMQQVYQDELKPV

-407 NTDKRLLELQK
+407 DTDKKILELRQR
-418 QVATS
+418 VAES
-423 VKQTPEEFAYQQLRT
+423 AQQTPEEFAYQQLRT

-447 LKDEFDSTLLAP
+447 LKDEFDSTLLAT

-465 DLNPDLTWISLL
+465 DQNPELTWIGLL
-477 PLVHE
+477 PMVND
-482 QLTKP
+482 QLTKS
-487 ERLQPK
+487 EQLQPK
-493 KDAKPRKGKRASS
+493 KEAKPNKGARASS
-506 IKQTQWHTLDSEDL
+506 IKRAQWHTLDSDDL
-520 RFVHSQSDSD
+520 RFVYSQSDSD
-530 SEVYITMS
+530 TEMYSAMS
-538 KSGLILD
+538 KSGLVLN
-545 IQSLLEKAV
+545 IQSLLEKAG

>member
-1 MQQSQSNRV
+1 MKKAESHRV
-10 NAIYQASTIP
+10 VAVYQTAKLSA
-20 DYQDNPLIEA
+20 YQGNPLIEA
-30 LPPIK
+30 LPPLN
-35 SFVDEVVALKPKLS
+35 SFLNDSSALKGSLR
-49 CTHEDIHQSGVDRAH
+49 CTIEDIHLNGVERAH
-64 NICRLIDK
+64 CICRIIDD

-97 RNPETGDWARH
+97 RNPETGDWAKH
-108 IQNGYERVLSGNLKA
+108 IQNGYERVISGDLKA
-123 VKFTD
+123 IKFTD
-128 VSSTAQSMT
+128 VNSTAQSMT

-147 TAVKQ
+147 TAMKQ

-166 NLEQVVYLK
+166 NFEQVVYLK

-188 LNFFRAMDK
+188 LNFFRAMDR
-197 ALGTSNYEKQYSM
+197 ALGTTNYQKQYSTS
-210 KKRLGIE
+210 KRPSIE
-217 TLLAAMAQVANTHTV
+217 TLLAAMAQVANSHAV

-299 DPMEEEGREWKA
+299 DPMEEGREWKA
-311 LTDKLWTLQWLQKRD
+311 LTDKLWSLQRLQKRD
-326 EVLSDD
+326 EVLSDE
-332 IRSLWYDL
+332 IRALWYDL
-340 SQGVLDIVVKLYV
+340 SQGVLDIVVKLFV

-362 KVERIT
+362 RVERIT
-368 PKLMQQVYEDELKPV
+368 PKLMQQVYQDELKPV

-407 NTDKRLLELQK
+407 DTDKKIMELRQR
-418 QVATS
+418 VAES
-423 VKQTPEEFAYQQLRT
+423 AQQTPEEFAYQQLRT

-465 DLNPDLTWISLL
+465 DQNPELTWIGLL
-477 PLVHE
+477 PMVND
-482 QLTKP
+482 QLTKS
-487 ERLQPK
+487 EQLQPK
-493 KDAKPRKGKRASS
+493 KEAKPNKGARASS
-506 IKQTQWHTLDSEDL
+506 IKRAQWHTLDSDDL
-520 RFVHSQSDSD
+520 RFVYSQSDSD
-530 SEVYITMS
+530 TEMYSAMS
-538 KSGLILD
+538 KSGLVLN
-545 IQSLLEKAV
+545 IQSLLEKAG

>member
-1 MQQSQSNRV
+1 MKKAESHRV
-10 NAIYQASTIP
+10 VAVYQTAKLSA
-20 DYQDNPLIEA
+20 YQGNPLIEA
-30 LPPIK
+30 LPPLN
-35 SFVDEVVALKPKLS
+35 SFLNDSSALKGSLR
-49 CTHEDIHQSGVDRAH
+49 CTIEDIHLNGVERAH
-64 NICRLIDK
+64 CICRIIDD

-97 RNPETGDWARH
+97 RNPETGDWAKH
-108 IQNGYERVLSGNLKA
+108 IQNGYERVISGDLKA
-123 VKFTD
+123 IKFTD
-128 VSSTAQSMT
+128 VNSTAQSMT

-147 TAVKQ
+147 TAMKQ

-166 NLEQVVYLK
+166 NFEQVVYLK

-188 LNFFRAMDK
+188 LNFFRAMDR
-197 ALGTSNYEKQYSM
+197 ALGTTNYQKQYSTS
-210 KKRLGIE
+210 KRPSIE
-217 TLLAAMAQVANTHTV
+217 TLLAAMAQVANSHAV

-299 DPMEEEGREWKA
+299 DPMEEGREWKA
-311 LTDKLWTLQWLQKRD
+311 LTDKLWSLQWLQKRD
-326 EVLSDD
+326 EVLSDE
-332 IRSLWYDL
+332 IRALWYDL
-340 SQGVLDIVVKLYV
+340 SQGVLDIVVKLFE

-362 KVERIT
+362 RVERIT
-368 PKLMQQVYEDELKPV
+368 PKLMQQVYQDELKPV

-407 NTDKRLLELQK
+407 DTDKKILELRQR
-418 QVATS
+418 VAES
-423 VKQTPEEFAYQQLRT
+423 AQQTPEEFAYQQLRT

-465 DLNPDLTWISLL
+465 DQNPELTWIGLL
-477 PLVHE
+477 PMVND
-482 QLTKP
+482 QLTKS
-487 ERLQPK
+487 EQLQPK
-493 KDAKPRKGKRASS
+493 KEAKPNKGARASS
-506 IKQTQWHTLDSEDL
+506 IKRAQWHTLDSDDL
-520 RFVHSQSDSD
+520 RFVYSQSDSD
-530 SEVYITMS
+530 TEMYSAMS
-538 KSGLILD
+538 KSGLVLN
-545 IQSLLEKAV
+545 IQSLLEKAG

>member
-1 MQQSQSNRV
+1 MKKADSHRV
-10 NAIYQASTIP
+10 VAVYQTAKLSA
-20 DYQDNPLIEA
+20 YQGNPLIEA
-30 LPPIK
+30 LPPLN
-35 SFVDEVVALKPKLS
+35 SFLNDSSALKGSLR
-49 CTHEDIHQSGVDRAH
+49 CTIEDIHLNGVERAH
-64 NICRLIDK
+64 CICRIIDD

-97 RNPETGDWARH
+97 RNPETGDWAKH
-108 IQNGYERVLSGNLKA
+108 IQNGYERVISGDLKA
-123 VKFTD
+123 IKFTD
-128 VSSTAQSMT
+128 VNSTAQSMT

-147 TAVKQ
+147 TAMKQ

-166 NLEQVVYLK
+166 NFEQVVYLK

-188 LNFFRAMDK
+188 LNFFRAMDR
-197 ALGTSNYEKQYSM
+197 ALGTTNYQKQYSTS
-210 KKRLGIE
+210 KRPSIE
-217 TLLAAMAQVANTHTV
+217 TLLAAMAQVANSHAV

-299 DPMEEEGREWKA
+299 DPMEEGREWKA
-311 LTDKLWTLQWLQKRD
+311 LTDKLWSLQWLQKRD
-326 EVLSDD
+326 EVLSDE
-332 IRSLWYDL
+332 IRALWYDL
-340 SQGVLDIVVKLYV
+340 SQGVLDIVVKLFV

-362 KVERIT
+362 RVERIT
-368 PKLMQQVYEDELKPV
+368 PKLMQQVYQDELKPV

-407 NTDKRLLELQK
+407 DTDKKIMELRQR
-418 QVATS
+418 VAES
-423 VKQTPEEFAYQQLRT
+423 AQQTPEEFAYQQLRT

-465 DLNPDLTWISLL
+465 DQNPELTWIGLL
-477 PLVHE
+477 PMVND
-482 QLTKP
+482 QLTKS
-487 ERLQPK
+487 EQLQPK
-493 KDAKPRKGKRASS
+493 KEAKPNKGARASS
-506 IKQTQWHTLDSEDL
+506 IKRAQWHTLDSDDL
-520 RFVHSQSDSD
+520 RFVYSQSDSD
-530 SEVYITMS
+530 TEMYSAMS
-538 KSGLILD
+538 KSGLVLN
-545 IQSLLEKAV
+545 IQSLLEKAG

>member
-1 MQQSQSNRV
+1 MKKAESHRV
-10 NAIYQASTIP
+10 VAVYQTAKLSA
-20 DYQDNPLIEA
+20 YQGNPLIEA
-30 LPPIK
+30 LPPLN
-35 SFVDEVVALKPKLS
+35 SFLNDSSALKGSLR
-49 CTHEDIHQSGVDRAH
+49 CTIEDIHLNGVERAH
-64 NICRLIDK
+64 CICRIIDD

-97 RNPETGDWARH
+97 RNPETGDWAKH
-108 IQNGYERVLSGNLKA
+108 IQNGYERVISGDLKA
-123 VKFTD
+123 IKFTD
-128 VSSTAQSMT
+128 VNSTAQSMT

-147 TAVKQ
+147 TAMKQ

-166 NLEQVVYLK
+166 NFEQVVYLK

-188 LNFFRAMDK
+188 LNFFRAMDR
-197 ALGTSNYEKQYSM
+197 ALGTTNYQKQYSTS
-210 KKRLGIE
+210 KRPSIE
-217 TLLAAMAQVANTHTV
+217 TLLAAMAQVANSHAV

-299 DPMEEEGREWKA
+299 DPMEEGREWKA
-311 LTDKLWTLQWLQKRD
+311 LTDKLWSLQWLQKRD
-326 EVLSDD
+326 EVLSDE
-332 IRSLWYDL
+332 IRALWYDL
-340 SQGVLDIVVKLYV
+340 SQGVLDIVVKLFV

-362 KVERIT
+362 RVERIT
-368 PKLMQQVYEDELKPV
+368 PKLMQQVYQDELKPV

-407 NTDKRLLELQK
+407 DTDKKILELRQR
-418 QVATS
+418 VAES
-423 VKQTPEEFAYQQLRT
+423 AQQTPEEFAYQQLRT

-465 DLNPDLTWISLL
+465 DQNPELTWIGLL
-477 PLVHE
+477 PMVND
-482 QLTKP
+482 QLTKS
-487 ERLQPK
+487 EQLQPK
-493 KDAKPRKGKRASS
+493 KEAKHNKGERASS
-506 IKQTQWHTLDSEDL
+506 IKRAQWHTLDSDDL
-520 RFVHSQSDSD
+520 RFVYSQSDSD
-530 SEVYITMS
+530 TEMYSAMS
-538 KSGLILD
+538 KSGLVLN
-545 IQSLLEKAV
+545 IQSLLEKAG

>member
-1 MQQSQSNRV
+1 MKKAESHRV
-10 NAIYQASTIP
+10 VAVYQTAKLSA
-20 DYQDNPLIEA
+20 YQGNPLIEA
-30 LPPIK
+30 LPPLN
-35 SFVDEVVALKPKLS
+35 SFLNDSSALKGSLR
-49 CTHEDIHQSGVDRAH
+49 CTIEDIHLNGVERAH
-64 NICRLIDK
+64 CICRIIDD

-97 RNPETGDWARH
+97 RNPETGDWAKH
-108 IQNGYERVLSGNLKA
+108 IQNGYERVISGDLKA
-123 VKFTD
+123 IKFTD
-128 VSSTAQSMT
+128 VNSTAQSMT

-147 TAVKQ
+147 TAMKQ

-166 NLEQVVYLK
+166 NFEQVVYLK

-188 LNFFRAMDK
+188 LNFFRAMDR
-197 ALGTSNYEKQYSM
+197 ALGTTNYQKQYSTS
-210 KKRLGIE
+210 KRPSIE
-217 TLLAAMAQVANTHTV
+217 TLLAAMAQVANSHAV

-299 DPMEEEGREWKA
+299 DPMEEGREWKA
-311 LTDKLWTLQWLQKRD
+311 LTDKLWSLQWLQKRD
-326 EVLSDD
+326 EVLSDE
-332 IRSLWYDL
+332 IRALWYDL
-340 SQGVLDIVVKLYV
+340 SQGVLDIVVKLFV

-362 KVERIT
+362 RVERIT
-368 PKLMQQVYEDELKPV
+368 PKLMQQVYQDELKPV

-407 NTDKRLLELQK
+407 DTDKKILELRQR
-418 QVATS
+418 VAES
-423 VKQTPEEFAYQQLRT
+423 AQQTPEEFAYQQLRT

-465 DLNPDLTWISLL
+465 DQNPELTWIGLL
-477 PLVHE
+477 PMVND
-482 QLTKP
+482 QLTKS
-487 ERLQPK
+487 EQLQPK
-493 KDAKPRKGKRASS
+493 KEAKPNKGARASS
-506 IKQTQWHTLDSEDL
+506 IKRAQWHTLDSDDL
-520 RFVHSQSDSD
+520 RFVYSQSDSD
-530 SEVYITMS
+530 TEMYSAVVS
-538 KSGLILD
+538 K
-545 IQSLLEKAV
+545 

>member
-1 MQQSQSNRV
+1 MKKAESHRV
-10 NAIYQASTIP
+10 VAVYQTAKLSA
-20 DYQDNPLIEA
+20 YQGNPLIEA
-30 LPPIK
+30 LPPLN
-35 SFVDEVVALKPKLS
+35 SFLNDSSALKGSLR
-49 CTHEDIHQSGVDRAH
+49 CTIEDIHLNGVERAH
-64 NICRLIDK
+64 CICRIIDD
-72 FFQPLSQH
+72 FFQQLSQH

-97 RNPETGDWARH
+97 RNPETGDWAKH
-108 IQNGYERVLSGNLKA
+108 IQNGYELVISGDLKA
-123 VKFTD
+123 IKFTD
-128 VSSTAQSMT
+128 VNSTAQSMT

-147 TAVKQ
+147 TAMKQ

-166 NLEQVVYLK
+166 NFEQVVYLK

-188 LNFFRAMDK
+188 LNFFRAMDR
-197 ALGTSNYEKQYSM
+197 ALGTTNYQKQYSTS
-210 KKRLGIE
+210 KRPSIE
-217 TLLAAMAQVANTHTV
+217 TLLAAMAQVANSHAV

-299 DPMEEEGREWKA
+299 DPMEEGREWKA
-311 LTDKLWTLQWLQKRD
+311 LTDKLWSLQWLQKRD
-326 EVLSDD
+326 EVLSDE
-332 IRSLWYDL
+332 IRALWYDL
-340 SQGVLDIVVKLYV
+340 SQGVLDIVVKLFV

-362 KVERIT
+362 RVERIT
-368 PKLMQQVYEDELKPV
+368 PKLMQQVYQDELKPV

-407 NTDKRLLELQK
+407 DTDKKIMELRQR
-418 QVATS
+418 VAES
-423 VKQTPEEFAYQQLRT
+423 AQQTPEEFAYQQLRT

-465 DLNPDLTWISLL
+465 DQNPELTWIGLL
-477 PLVHE
+477 PMVND
-482 QLTKP
+482 QLTKS
-487 ERLQPK
+487 EQLQPK
-493 KDAKPRKGKRASS
+493 KEAKPNKGARASS
-506 IKQTQWHTLDSEDL
+506 IKRAQWHTLDSDDL
-520 RFVHSQSDSD
+520 RFVYSQSDSD
-530 SEVYITMS
+530 TEMYSAMS
-538 KSGLILD
+538 KSGLVLN
-545 IQSLLEKAV
+545 IQSLLEKAG

>member
-1 MQQSQSNRV
+1 MKKADSHRV
-10 NAIYQASTIP
+10 VAVYQTAKLSA
-20 DYQDNPLIEA
+20 YQGNPLIEA
-30 LPPIK
+30 LPPLN
-35 SFVDEVVALKPKLS
+35 SFLNDSSALKGSLR
-49 CTHEDIHQSGVDRAH
+49 CTIEDIHLNGVERAH
-64 NICRLIDK
+64 CICRIIDD

-97 RNPETGDWARH
+97 RNPETGDWAKH
-108 IQNGYERVLSGNLKA
+108 IQNGYERVISGDLKA
-123 VKFTD
+123 IKFTD
-128 VSSTAQSMT
+128 VNSTAQSMT

-147 TAVKQ
+147 TAMKQ

-166 NLEQVVYLK
+166 NFEQVVYLK

-188 LNFFRAMDK
+188 LNFFRAMDR
-197 ALGTSNYEKQYSM
+197 ALGTTNYQKQYSTS
-210 KKRLGIE
+210 KRPSIE
-217 TLLAAMAQVANTHTV
+217 TLLAAMAQVANSHAV

-299 DPMEEEGREWKA
+299 DPMEEGREWKA
-311 LTDKLWTLQWLQKRD
+311 LTDKLWSLQWLQKRD
-326 EVLSDD
+326 EVLSDE
-332 IRSLWYDL
+332 IRALWYDL
-340 SQGVLDIVVKLYV
+340 SQGVLDIVVKLFV

-362 KVERIT
+362 RVERIT
-368 PKLMQQVYEDELKPV
+368 PKLMQQVYQDELKPV

-407 NTDKRLLELQK
+407 DTDKKILELRQR
-418 QVATS
+418 VAES
-423 VKQTPEEFAYQQLRT
+423 AQQTPEEFAYQQLRT

-465 DLNPDLTWISLL
+465 NQNPELTWIGLL
-477 PLVHE
+477 PMVND
-482 QLTKP
+482 QLTKS
-487 ERLQPK
+487 EQLQPK
-493 KDAKPRKGKRASS
+493 KEAKPNKGARASS
-506 IKQTQWHTLDSEDL
+506 IKRAQWHTLDSDDL
-520 RFVHSQSDSD
+520 RFVYSQSDSD
-530 SEVYITMS
+530 TEMYSAMS
-538 KSGLILD
+538 KSGLVLN
-545 IQSLLEKAV
+545 IQSLLEKAG

>member
-1 MQQSQSNRV
+1 MKKAESHRV
-10 NAIYQASTIP
+10 VAVYQTAKLSA
-20 DYQDNPLIEA
+20 YQGNPLIEA
-30 LPPIK
+30 LPPLN
-35 SFVDEVVALKPKLS
+35 SFLNDSSALKGSLR
-49 CTHEDIHQSGVDRAH
+49 CTIEDIHLNGVERAH
-64 NICRLIDK
+64 CICRIIDD

-97 RNPETGDWARH
+97 RNPETGDWAKH
-108 IQNGYERVLSGNLKA
+108 IQNGYERVISGDLKA
-123 VKFTD
+123 IKFTD
-128 VSSTAQSMT
+128 VNSTAQSMT

-147 TAVKQ
+147 TAMKQ

-166 NLEQVVYLK
+166 NFEQVVYLK

-188 LNFFRAMDK
+188 LNFFRAMDR
-197 ALGTSNYEKQYSM
+197 ALGTTNYQKQYSTS
-210 KKRLGIE
+210 KRPSIE
-217 TLLAAMAQVANTHTV
+217 TLLAAMAQVANSHAV

-299 DPMEEEGREWKA
+299 DPMEEGREWKA
-311 LTDKLWTLQWLQKRD
+311 LTDKLWSLQWVQKRD
-326 EVLSDD
+326 EVLSDE
-332 IRSLWYDL
+332 IRALWYDL
-340 SQGVLDIVVKLYV
+340 SQGVLDIVVKLFV

-362 KVERIT
+362 RVERIT
-368 PKLMQQVYEDELKPV
+368 PKLMQQVYQDELKPV

-407 NTDKRLLELQK
+407 DTDKKILELRQR
-418 QVATS
+418 VAES
-423 VKQTPEEFAYQQLRT
+423 AQQTPEEFAYQQLRT

-465 DLNPDLTWISLL
+465 DQNPELTWIGLL
-477 PLVHE
+477 PMVND
-482 QLTKP
+482 QLTKS
-487 ERLQPK
+487 EQLQPK
-493 KDAKPRKGKRASS
+493 KEAKPNKGARASS
-506 IKQTQWHTLDSEDL
+506 IKRAQWHTLDSDDL
-520 RFVHSQSDSD
+520 RFVYSQSDSD
-530 SEVYITMS
+530 TEMYSAMS
-538 KSGLILD
+538 KSGLVLN
-545 IQSLLEKAV
+545 IQSLLEKAG

>member
-1 MQQSQSNRV
+1 MKKAESHRV
-10 NAIYQASTIP
+10 VAVYQTAKLSA
-20 DYQDNPLIEA
+20 YQGNPLIEA
-30 LPPIK
+30 LPPLN
-35 SFVDEVVALKPKLS
+35 SFLNDSSALKGSLR
-49 CTHEDIHQSGVDRAH
+49 CTIEDIHLNGVERAH
-64 NICRLIDK
+64 CICLIIDD

-97 RNPETGDWARH
+97 RNPETGDWAKH
-108 IQNGYERVLSGNLKA
+108 IQNGYERVISGDLKA
-123 VKFTD
+123 IKFTD
-128 VSSTAQSMT
+128 VNSTAQSMT

-147 TAVKQ
+147 TAMKQ

-166 NLEQVVYLK
+166 NFEQVVYLK

-188 LNFFRAMDK
+188 LNFFRAMDR
-197 ALGTSNYEKQYSM
+197 ALGTTNYQKQYSTS
-210 KKRLGIE
+210 KRPSIE
-217 TLLAAMAQVANTHTV
+217 TLLAAMAQVANSHAV

-299 DPMEEEGREWKA
+299 DPMEEGREWKA
-311 LTDKLWTLQWLQKRD
+311 LTDKLWSLQWLQKRD
-326 EVLSDD
+326 EVLSDE
-332 IRSLWYDL
+332 IRALWYDL
-340 SQGVLDIVVKLYV
+340 SQGVLDIVVKLFV

-362 KVERIT
+362 RVERIT
-368 PKLMQQVYEDELKPV
+368 PKLMQQVYQDELKPV

-407 NTDKRLLELQK
+407 DTDKKIMELRQR
-418 QVATS
+418 VAES
-423 VKQTPEEFAYQQLRT
+423 AQQTPEEFAYQQLRT

-465 DLNPDLTWISLL
+465 DQNPELTWIGLL
-477 PLVHE
+477 PMVND
-482 QLTKP
+482 QLTKS
-487 ERLQPK
+487 EQLQPK
-493 KDAKPRKGKRASS
+493 KEAKPNKGARASS
-506 IKQTQWHTLDSEDL
+506 IKRAQWHTLDSDDL
-520 RFVHSQSDSD
+520 RFVYSQSDSD
-530 SEVYITMS
+530 TEMYSAMS
-538 KSGLILD
+538 KSGLVLN
-545 IQSLLEKAV
+545 IQSLLEKAG